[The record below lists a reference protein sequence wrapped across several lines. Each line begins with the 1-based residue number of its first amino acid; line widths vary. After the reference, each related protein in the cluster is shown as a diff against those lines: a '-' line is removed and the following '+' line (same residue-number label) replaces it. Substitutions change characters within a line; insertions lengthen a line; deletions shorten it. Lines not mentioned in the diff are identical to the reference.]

1 MLAGVD
7 CMSEGHSFNLCNNVI
22 LLCYSWAYDKFEQGI
37 NRVHRLNS
45 PWPVNVYP
53 IICDRSIDR
62 KLEAMIQE
70 KGEAAEL
77 VLDGR
82 LQAEQ
87 STEVNLA
94 ALLEIA
100 RKEFDAGGK
109 LETVD
114 ENDLQNEW
122 PPLRAQL
129 SVAASEWRVKGFN
142 LQGGESCAGIELP
155 PVEPV
160 GDEVTS
166 RILPAN
172 RVSVQQAARFNPT
185 RRAVPHCGTAPKRSE
200 DGPATST
207 DSDLLLW
214 QLAADN

>member
-70 KGEAAEL
+70 KGDAAEL

-82 LQAEQ
+82 LQAEH

-94 ALLEIA
+94 ELLEIA

-109 LETVD
+109 LETVE

-142 LQGGESCAGIELP
+142 LLGGESYAAIELP
-155 PVEPV
+155 SLSSGGEARPVV
-160 GDEVTS
+160 ADST
-166 RILPAN
+166 LAF
-172 RVSVQQAARFNPT
+172 SVQPSALRFNPT
-185 RRAVPHCGTAPKRSE
+185 RRAASAAPKRNE
-200 DGPATST
+200 GGPATSA